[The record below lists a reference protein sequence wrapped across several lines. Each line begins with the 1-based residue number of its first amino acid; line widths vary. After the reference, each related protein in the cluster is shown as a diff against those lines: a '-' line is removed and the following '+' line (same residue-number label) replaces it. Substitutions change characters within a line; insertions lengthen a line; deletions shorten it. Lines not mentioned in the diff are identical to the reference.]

1 MLAVV
6 VGVGVMTHDQLRD
19 SVFVQAQEGVLAGR
33 RRAQA
38 HQLKQERN
46 KLVVSM
52 ANQAERVSKIDSLL
66 QLLE

>member
-6 VGVGVMTHDQLRD
+6 AGVDVMTHDQLRD
-19 SVFVQAQEGVLAGR
+19 SIFVKDDILSAR

-38 HQLKQERN
+38 HRLKQERN

-52 ANQAERVSKIDSLL
+52 QTYADRVNKIDRLL
-66 QLLE
+66 FLLE

>member
-1 MLAVV
+1 M
-6 VGVGVMTHDQLRD
+6 MTHDQLRD

-38 HQLKQERN
+38 WKLRQERN

-52 ANQAERVSKIDSLL
+52 VNQAERVNKINSLL
-66 QLLE
+66 SLLE